1 MAKIFFDQN
10 YDVYSICKHQSINL
24 EKFCLKTFKVDF
36 KKYSNIKNILESLD
50 PNKKME
56 ILIGSGFAELLKDEK
71 LIYGRLNQGNKIK
84 ILKKINS
91 ERFFTDL
98 KNEQINIPIWS
109 KKKYNSKGWLIKN
122 FKSFG
127 GGLVTKVSSNY
138 SLKKN
143 EYFQKIISGKHFSLQ
158 FFAFR
163 KKVRLLSICNQLFRK
178 ESQKPFI
185 IESLITCN
193 IESNLLIKVLKI
205 CQKITNIYN
214 LNGINNLD
222 FIIEINSNKVF
233 LIELNARPGLS
244 TNLIYKIHKD
254 IYKNTDNS
262 EKLNKNQYFYG
273 TQIIYSKK
281 DLLINN
287 NRFKLFEN
295 LKNSST
301 FSELPLKDIIIK
313 KNEPICLIHLKS
325 KKTVTLKKNLKNL
338 SNKILNNLD

>member
-1 MAKIFFDQN
+1 
-10 YDVYSICKHQSINL
+10 
-24 EKFCLKTFKVDF
+24 
-36 KKYSNIKNILESLD
+36 
-50 PNKKME
+50 
-56 ILIGSGFAELLKDEK
+56 
-71 LIYGRLNQGNKIK
+71 
-84 ILKKINS
+84 
-91 ERFFTDL
+91 
-98 KNEQINIPIWS
+98 
-109 KKKYNSKGWLIKN
+109 
-122 FKSFG
+122 
-127 GGLVTKVSSNY
+127 
-138 SLKKN
+138 
-143 EYFQKIISGKHFSLQ
+143 
-158 FFAFR
+158 
-163 KKVRLLSICNQLFRK
+163 
-178 ESQKPFI
+178 
-185 IESLITCN
+185 
-193 IESNLLIKVLKI
+193 
-205 CQKITNIYN
+205 
-214 LNGINNLD
+214 
-222 FIIEINSNKVF
+222 